1 MHGFAYIRFLPLI
14 VLMLCVPLGVFLA
27 PGLPFWGGLIL
38 GIAALG
44 SGIGIY
50 DLIQSRHAVLKNYPV
65 LARIRFLLE
74 GIRPEIRQYFLES
87 DHDEVPFSREQ
98 RALVYQRAKK
108 LEGLRPFGSLKN
120 QQRVGH
126 EWINHSIAPRHIE
139 DNDFRVLFGGETCK
153 QPYQSSVLNISGMSY
168 GALSPNA
175 IEALNTGARM
185 GGFAHTTGEGSISRY
200 HRAPGGDLIWQ
211 IGSGYFGCR
220 TAEGRFDP
228 EAFARQA
235 ATDQVRMIE
244 VKLSQGAKPGHG
256 GILPGRKVTETIA
269 EARGVPFG
277 EDCISPATHSAFS
290 TPLELI
296 GFIDELRAL
305 SGGKPVGI
313 KLCVGHPWELFA
325 IAKAMI
331 ETGSQP
337 DFITVDGA
345 EGGTGAAPVEFADHI
360 GAPLREGLM
369 LVHNTLTGLTLREKT
384 RIVASG
390 KLISAFDIARICA
403 LGADSCNMG
412 RGFMFA
418 LGCIQAQ
425 TCHSGKCPTGVTTQE
440 PGRYRALNV
449 ADKSRRVA
457 NFHASTLRALK
468 ETVGAS
474 GQGHPSELSPHH
486 LMIRINSREVRSAAS
501 QYPWLEPG
509 SLLSKKTAHP
519 AFAKFWQMARPD
531 SFSAVA

>member
-1 MHGFAYIRFLPLI
+1 MRGSSYIRFLPLFG
-14 VLMLCVPLGVFLA
+14 LMLCVPLGVYLA
-27 PGLPFWGGLIL
+27 SFLPFWGGLVL
-38 GIAALG
+38 GMGALG
-44 SGIGIY
+44 SGIGTY

-98 RALVYQRAKK
+98 RALVYQRAKN

-120 QQRVGH
+120 QQQVGH
-126 EWINHSIAPRHIE
+126 EWINHSIAPKHIE
-139 DNDFRVLFGGETCK
+139 DGDFRVSFGADTCAK
-153 QPYQSSVLNISGMSY
+153 PYDSSVLNISGMSY

-175 IEALNTGARM
+175 IEALNAGARA
-185 GGFAHTTGEGSISRY
+185 GRFAHTTGEGSISRF
-200 HRAPGGDLIWQ
+200 HRSPGGDLIWQ

-220 TAEGRFDP
+220 TADGRFDP
-228 EAFARQA
+228 EAFARHA
-235 ATDQVRMIE
+235 RADQVKMIE

-256 GILPGRKVTETIA
+256 GILPGPKVTESIA
-269 EARGVPFG
+269 EARGVPVG
-277 EDCISPATHSAFS
+277 RDCISPPTHNAFS

-296 GFIDELRAL
+296 GYLDRLRAL

-345 EGGTGAAPVEFADHI
+345 EGGTGAAPVEFADHV

-369 LVHNTLTGLTLREKT
+369 LVHNTLTGLNLRGKT

-403 LGADSCNMG
+403 LGADSCNMA

-425 TCHSGKCPTGVTTQE
+425 TCHSGRCPTGVTTQD
-440 PGRYRALNV
+440 PARYRALNV

-457 NFHASTLRALK
+457 NFHASTMRALR
-468 ETVGAS
+468 ETVGAT
-474 GQGHPSELSPHH
+474 GHGHPSDLSPHD
-486 LMIRINSREVRSAAS
+486 LMMRINSREVRSAAS
-501 QYPWLEPG
+501 QYDWLEPG
-509 SLLSKKTAHP
+509 SLLSQKTAHP
-519 AFAKFWQMARPD
+519 AFAKFWHMARPD
-531 SFSAVA
+531 SFTARA

>member
-1 MHGFAYIRFLPLI
+1 MRFLPLI
-14 VLMLCVPLGVFLA
+14 ILMFCVPLGVFLA
-27 PGLPFWGGLIL
+27 PMVPFWGGLIL
-38 GIAALG
+38 GAGLLG

-87 DHDEVPFSREQ
+87 DHEEVPFSREQ
-98 RALVYQRAKK
+98 RALVYQRSKN
-108 LEGLRPFGSLKN
+108 LEGLRPLGSLRN
-120 QQRVGH
+120 QQQVGH
-126 EWINHSIAPRHIE
+126 EWINHTIAPRHI
-139 DNDFRVLFGGETCK
+139 DSADFRVTFGADCA
-153 QPYQSSVLNISGMSY
+153 QPYDSSVLNISGMSF

-175 IEALNTGARM
+175 IEALNQGAKA
-185 GGFAHTTGEGSISRY
+185 GGFAHTTGEGSISRF
-200 HRAPGGDLIWQ
+200 HRKHGGDLIWQ
-211 IGSGYFGCR
+211 VGSGYFGCR
-220 TAEGRFDP
+220 TPEGRFDP

-235 ATDQVRMIE
+235 TDDQVKMIE

-256 GILPGRKVTETIA
+256 GILPGAKVTETIA
-269 EARGVPFG
+269 EARGIPVG
-277 EDCISPATHSAFS
+277 VDCISPASHSAFS
-290 TPLELI
+290 TPLELVA
-296 GFIDELRAL
+296 FIDRLRDL

-369 LVHNTLTGLTLREKT
+369 LVHNTLTGLDLRART
-384 RIVASG
+384 RIVASA
-390 KLISAFDIARICA
+390 KLISAFDIARACA
-403 LGADSCNMG
+403 LGADSCNMA

-425 TCHSGKCPTGVTTQE
+425 TCHTGKCPTGVTTQD
-440 PGRYRALNV
+440 PARYRALNV
-449 ADKSRRVA
+449 SDKAARVA
-457 NFHASTLRALK
+457 NFHASTLRALR

-474 GQGHPSELSPHH
+474 GHGHPSDLSPQH
-486 LMIRINSREVRSAAS
+486 LMIRINSREVRSAES
-501 QYPWLEPG
+501 QYDWLEPG

-519 AFAKFWQMARPD
+519 AFAKFWAMARPD
-531 SFSAVA
+531 SFAPAA

>member
-1 MHGFAYIRFLPLI
+1 MRFLPLI
-14 VLMLCVPLGVFLA
+14 VLMICVPLGVALA
-27 PGLPFWGGLIL
+27 PSIPFWGGLVF
-38 GIAALG
+38 GVGALG

-98 RALVYQRAKK
+98 RALVYQRSKN
-108 LEGLRPFGSLKN
+108 LEGLRPLGSLKN
-120 QQRVGH
+120 QQQVGH
-126 EWINHSIAPRHIE
+126 EWINHSIAPTHIE
-139 DNDFRVLFGGETCK
+139 DADFRVTIGETCK
-153 QPYQSSVLNISGMSY
+153 KPYHSSVLNISGMSF

-175 IEALNTGARM
+175 IEALNTGARR
-185 GGFAHTTGEGSISRY
+185 GGFAHTTGEGSISRF
-200 HRAPGGDLIWQ
+200 HKKPGGDLIWQ

-220 TAEGRFDP
+220 TPDGHFDP
-228 EAFARQA
+228 EAFSRA
-235 ATDQVRMIE
+235 ASSDQVRMVE

-256 GILPGRKVTETIA
+256 GILPGPKVTETIA
-269 EARGVPFG
+269 EARGVPVG
-277 EDCISPATHSAFS
+277 VDCISPPSHSAFS

-296 GFIDELRAL
+296 AFLDRLRDL

-313 KLCVGHPWELFA
+313 KLCIGHPWEFFA
-325 IAKAMI
+325 VAKAMI
-331 ETGSQP
+331 EVGSQP

-369 LVHNTLTGLTLREKT
+369 LVHNTLTGLDLRANT
-384 RIVASG
+384 RIVAAG
-390 KLISAFDIARICA
+390 KLISAFDIARVCA
-403 LGADSCNMG
+403 LGADTCNMG

-425 TCHSGKCPTGVTTQE
+425 TCHSGRCPTGVTTQD
-440 PGRYRALNV
+440 PARYRALNV
-449 ADKSRRVA
+449 ADKAARVA
-457 NFHASTLRALK
+457 NFHASTLRALR

-474 GQGHPSELSPHH
+474 GHNHPSDLSPQH

-501 QYPWLEPG
+501 QYDWLEPG
-509 SLLSKKTAHP
+509 SLLSMKTAHP
-519 AFAKFWQMARPD
+519 AFSKFWRMARPD
-531 SFSAVA
+531 SFRAST